1 MTNRPALLAPVVF
14 ALALVAG
21 VAPASADLYRRAD
34 GAQIEAK
41 VLDARGCAPLAI
53 ISHGL
58 GGSLAG
64 NATLATALNR
74 AGFRVVVPSHAESGR
89 DLLIRGIG
97 GGRGG
102 LDRAASDR
110 AAHLARQA
118 DVDAIL
124 ATEEKRCRVPF
135 KVLAGHSM
143 GARTALV
150 EAGAVST
157 SGIEG
162 RDRFDAYIAVSPLGE
177 GPGFFPNGAM
187 KAIRKP
193 VLMITGTEDRS
204 VGGTYETRLS
214 SYEGLPPG
222 RKRLAVIEGATHR
235 ALGGRGD
242 PQVGAMVGTLAVE
255 FLQQLR
261 PGPWAPAGRRA
272 GVTIDEK

>member
-1 MTNRPALLAPVVF
+1 MPHRLTLAV
-14 ALALVAG
+14 LALFAAAV
-21 VAPASADLYRRAD
+21 PASADLYRRAD
-34 GAQIEAK
+34 GAEIEAK

-64 NATLATALNR
+64 NAPLASALNR

-89 DLLIRGIG
+89 ELLVRGIG

-102 LDRAASDR
+102 IDRAASDR
-110 AAHLARQA
+110 KAHEARQA
-118 DVDAIL
+118 DLDAIL
-124 ATEEKRCRVPF
+124 ATENTRCRVPF

-150 EAGAVST
+150 EAGATST
-157 SGIEG
+157 ANITG
-162 RDRFDAYIAVSPLGE
+162 RDRFDAYIAISPLGE
-177 GPGFFPNGAM
+177 GPGFFPGGAM
-187 KAIRKP
+187 KSIRKP

-204 VGGTYETRLS
+204 VGGGYETRLS
-214 SYEGLPPG
+214 TYEGLPPG
-222 RKRLAVIEGATHR
+222 RKRLAVIDGATHR

-242 PQVGAMVGTLAVE
+242 PQVANMVGTLAVE

-261 PGPWAPAGRRA
+261 PGPWGPAGKRA